1 MNNLLLNAALH
12 DLFKSVRFDWMPV
25 YSKDLKEIITINL
38 N

>member
-1 MNNLLLNAALH
+1 MNILLLNAAIH
-12 DLFKSVRFDWMPV
+12 DILTKVRYDWTCC